1 MTFRANG
8 PWYASLIGLG
18 LPLVACSSS
27 ERPSGDD
34 GSGTGGMVL
43 PGGADYQLVGSPT
56 TLDARYVLRSNDG
69 ELVIVRNCGPFGALL
84 PLFEAKADAAYA
96 FLNENEFLSSDP
108 GAGSAGVSI
117 TFYERQ

>member
-8 PWYASLIGLG
+8 LWTASLIGLG

-27 ERPSGDD
+27 ERIEQID
-34 GSGTGGMVL
+34 
-43 PGGADYQLVGSPT
+43 
-56 TLDARYVLRSNDG
+56 VLRASD
-69 ELVIVRNCGPFGALL
+69 GPFGALI
-84 PLFEAKADAAYA
+84 PLFEAKADGPYA

-108 GAGSAGVSI
+108 GEGSGGVSI

>member
-34 GSGTGGMVL
+34 GSGTGASPSAGSA
-43 PGGADYQLVGSPT
+43 GAGVT
-56 TLDARYVLRSNDG
+56 
-69 ELVIVRNCGPFGALL
+69 
-84 PLFEAKADAAYA
+84 A

-108 GAGSAGVSI
+108 GAGSGGVSI